1 VRLATWNVN
10 SARARHFRLV
20 DWLDRAAPDVACL
33 QETKMADDEFD
44 ALYAD
49 DLFRRGYEV
58 AHFGQG
64 RWNGVALL
72 SRQGLTDVVK
82 GLPPEAG
89 PLAAEARALG
99 ATCGSLRV
107 WSLYVPNGR
116 SLDDPMYAYK
126 LTWLAGLRQVLA
138 GEVQADRP
146 LVVAG
151 DFNIAPADVDVW
163 DPAAFVGSTH
173 VTDAERQVLA
183 DLAEAGL
190 HDLVRHR
197 WPTEVAF
204 SYWDYR
210 AGMFPKNLG
219 MRIDLMLGTDPLR
232 DRLAAAYVDRQ
243 ARKGKDPS
251 DHAPVIVDLDEA
263 RDGDIGPLVPP
274 PSLQSGR
281 SSGRRPRG

>member
-20 DWLDRAAPDVACL
+20 DWLDRAKPDVACL

-49 DLFRRGYEV
+49 DLFRRGYAV

-72 SRQGLTDVVK
+72 SRVGLDDVVTA
-82 GLPPEAG
+82 LPDGAG
-89 PLAAEARALG
+89 PLAGEARAIG
-99 ATCGSLRV
+99 GTCGDVRI
-107 WSLYVPNGR
+107 WSVYVPNGR
-116 SLDDPMYAYK
+116 SLDDPMYVAK
-126 LTWLAGLRQVLA
+126 LAWLAGLRGVLDEDLA
-138 GEVQADRP
+138 GPNP

-163 DPAAFVGSTH
+163 DPAAFEGSTH
-173 VTDAERQVLA
+173 VTDAERQVLT
-183 DLAEAGL
+183 DLAADGL
-190 HDLVRHR
+190 VDLVRAR
-197 WPTEVAF
+197 WPGEVAY

-210 AGMFPKNLG
+210 AGMFGKNLG
-219 MRIDLMLGTDPLR
+219 MRIDLLLGTADLR

-263 RDGDIGPLVPP
+263 PDGDIGPLVPP
-274 PSLQSGR
+274 PSLQS
-281 SSGRRPRG
+281 SSRRTRP